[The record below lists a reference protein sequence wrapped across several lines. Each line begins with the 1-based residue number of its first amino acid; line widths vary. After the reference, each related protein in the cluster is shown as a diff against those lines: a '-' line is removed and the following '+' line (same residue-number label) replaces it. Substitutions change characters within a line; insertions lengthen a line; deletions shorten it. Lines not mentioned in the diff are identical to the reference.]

1 MDDSGME
8 YVKKSLEVLEKRVS
22 SHGRE
27 LDELKL
33 SREHDSVMLTQIQA
47 TCNATRADLAKLNE
61 RVDSRAQEGAKR
73 WDTVVNTLIN
83 GTVAALLAYIV
94 WALGM
99 HPF

>member
-1 MDDSGME
+1 MDESGME
-8 YVKKSLEVLEKRVS
+8 YVKKSIEVLEKRVS
-22 SHGRE
+22 AHGRE

-73 WDTVVNTLIN
+73 WDTVVNTIIN

>member
-1 MDDSGME
+1 MDESDME
-8 YVKKSLEVLEKRVS
+8 YVKKSIEVLEKRVS
-22 SHGRE
+22 NHGRE

-33 SREHDSVMLTQIQA
+33 SREHDSVMLTQIQE

-73 WDTVVNTLIN
+73 WDTIVNTTIN

>member
-8 YVKKSLEVLEKRVS
+8 YVKKSIEVLEKRVS
-22 SHGRE
+22 NHGRE

-61 RVDSRAQEGAKR
+61 RVDSRAQEGSKR
-73 WDTVVNTLIN
+73 WDAIVNTTIN
-83 GTVAALLAYIV
+83 CTVAALLAYIV
-94 WALGM
+94 WALGL

>member
-1 MDDSGME
+1 MDDSGMD
-8 YVKKSLEVLEKRVS
+8 YVKKSIEVLEKRVS
-22 SHGRE
+22 NHGRE

-73 WDTVVNTLIN
+73 WDTVVNTIIN

>member
-8 YVKKSLEVLEKRVS
+8 YVKKSIEVLEKRVS

-61 RVDSRAQEGAKR
+61 RVDSRANEGAKR

-83 GTVAALLAYIV
+83 CTVASLLAYIV
-94 WALGM
+94 WALGL

>member
-8 YVKKSLEVLEKRVS
+8 YVKKSIEVLEKRVS
-22 SHGRE
+22 NHGRE

-61 RVDSRAQEGAKR
+61 HVDSRAQEGAKR
-73 WDTVVNTLIN
+73 WDTIVNTLIN
-83 GTVAALLAYIV
+83 STVAALLAYIV
-94 WALGM
+94 WHMGL

>member
-1 MDDSGME
+1 MDDAGIE
-8 YVKKSLEVLEKRVS
+8 YIKKSIEVLEKRVS
-22 SHGRE
+22 NHGRE

-61 RVDSRAQEGAKR
+61 RVDSRAQEGSKR
-73 WDTVVNTLIN
+73 WDAIVNTCIN
-83 GTVAALLAYIV
+83 CTVAALLAYIV
-94 WALGM
+94 WALGL

>member
-1 MDDSGME
+1 MDGSSME
-8 YVKKSLEVLEKRVS
+8 YVKKSIEVLERRVS
-22 SHGRE
+22 NHGRE

-73 WDTVVNTLIN
+73 WDTIVNTCIN
-83 GTVAALLAYIV
+83 CTVAALLAYIV
-94 WALGM
+94 WALGL

>member
-1 MDDSGME
+1 MDESGME

-73 WDTVVNTLIN
+73 WDTIVNTLIN
-83 GTVAALLAYIV
+83 CTVASLLAYIV
-94 WALGM
+94 WALGL

>member
-8 YVKKSLEVLEKRVS
+8 YVEKSIEVLEKRVS
-22 SHGRE
+22 NHGRE

-61 RVDSRAQEGAKR
+61 RVDSRAQEGSER
-73 WDTVVNTLIN
+73 WDAIVNTCIN
-83 GTVAALLAYIV
+83 CTVAALLAYIV
-94 WALGM
+94 WALGL

>member
-8 YVKKSLEVLEKRVS
+8 YVKKSIEVLEKRVS
-22 SHGRE
+22 NHGRE

-61 RVDSRAQEGAKR
+61 RVDSRANEGAKR
-73 WDTVVNTLIN
+73 WDIIVNTLIN
-83 GTVAALLAYIV
+83 GTVTALLAYIV
-94 WALGM
+94 WQLGL

>member
-22 SHGRE
+22 AHGRE

-47 TCNATRADLAKLNE
+47 TCNATRTDLAKLNE
-61 RVDSRAQEGAKR
+61 RVDSRSQEGAKR

>member
-1 MDDSGME
+1 MDDSSME
-8 YVKKSLEVLEKRVS
+8 YVKKSIEVLEKRVS
-22 SHGRE
+22 NHGRE

-61 RVDSRAQEGAKR
+61 RVDSRAKEGAKR
-73 WDTVVNTLIN
+73 WDTIVNTLIN
-83 GTVAALLAYIV
+83 CTVASLLAYIV
-94 WALGM
+94 WALGL

>member
-1 MDDSGME
+1 MDESSME
-8 YVKKSLEVLEKRVS
+8 YVKKSIEVLEKRVS
-22 SHGRE
+22 AHGRE

-33 SREHDSVMLTQIQA
+33 SREHDSVMLAQIQV

-73 WDTVVNTLIN
+73 WDTVVNTIIN

>member
-1 MDDSGME
+1 MDESGME
-8 YVKKSLEVLEKRVS
+8 YVKKGLEVLEKRVS

-73 WDTVVNTLIN
+73 WDTVVNTAIN

>member
-8 YVKKSLEVLEKRVS
+8 YVKKSIEVLEKRVS
-22 SHGRE
+22 SHGRD

-33 SREHDSVMLTQIQA
+33 SREHDSVMLTQIQV

-94 WALGM
+94 WQLGL

>member
-22 SHGRE
+22 AHGME

-47 TCNATRADLAKLNE
+47 TCDATRADLAKLNE
-61 RVDSRAQEGAKR
+61 RVDSRAHEGAKR

>member
-1 MDDSGME
+1 MDESGME
-8 YVKKSLEVLEKRVS
+8 YIKKSIEVLEKRVS

-94 WALGM
+94 WQLGL

>member
-1 MDDSGME
+1 MDDSSME
-8 YVKKSLEVLEKRVS
+8 YVKKSIEVLEKRVS
-22 SHGRE
+22 NHGRE

-61 RVDSRAQEGAKR
+61 RVDSRAQEGSKR
-73 WDTVVNTLIN
+73 WDTVVNTCIN
-83 GTVAALLAYIV
+83 CTVAALLAYIV
-94 WALGM
+94 WALGL

>member
-8 YVKKSLEVLEKRVS
+8 YVKKSIEVLEKRVS
-22 SHGRE
+22 SHGSE

-94 WALGM
+94 WQLGL

>member
-8 YVKKSLEVLEKRVS
+8 YVKKSIEALEKRVS
-22 SHGRE
+22 NHGRE

-33 SREHDSVMLTQIQA
+33 RSERDSVMLTQIQA
-47 TCNATRADLAKLNE
+47 TCTATRADLAKLND

-73 WDTVVNTLIN
+73 WDAIVNTVIN
-83 GTVAALLAYIV
+83 CTVAALLAYIV
-94 WALGM
+94 WAIGL

>member
-1 MDDSGME
+1 MDESGME
-8 YVKKSLEVLEKRVS
+8 YVKKSIEVLEKRVS
-22 SHGRE
+22 NHGRE

-61 RVDSRAQEGAKR
+61 RVDSRAKEGAKR
-73 WDTVVNTLIN
+73 WDTIVNTLIN
-83 GTVAALLAYIV
+83 STVAALLAYIV
-94 WALGM
+94 WALGL

>member
-1 MDDSGME
+1 MDESGME

-22 SHGRE
+22 NHGRE

-83 GTVAALLAYIV
+83 STVAALLAYIV
-94 WALGM
+94 WALGL